1 MYRSYSYNDM
11 PKPIM
16 HPYEKKPQK
25 NECKEENHQKP
36 IKKKE
41 EKNDGFLANLETDDF
56 ILLIVILALILDDC
70 DDKILLIALGF
81 VFICQFLD

>member
-16 HPYEKKPQK
+16 HTYEKKPTK
-25 NECKEENHQKP
+25 SECKEDSQKP

-41 EKNDGFLANLETDDF
+41 KNDGLLANLETDDL
-56 ILLIVILALILDDC
+56 ILLIVILALIIDDC

-81 VFICQFLD
+81 IFICQFLD

>member
-16 HPYEKKPQK
+16 HTYEKKPRN
-25 NECKEENHQKP
+25 NECQEDRQKP
-36 IKKKE
+36 LKKKE
-41 EKNDGFLANLETDDF
+41 EKNDSILANLETDDI

>member
-16 HPYEKKPQK
+16 HTYEEKPQK
-25 NECKEENHQKP
+25 KECKEEKHDKE
-36 IKKKE
+36 ICKKE
-41 EKNDGFLANLETDDF
+41 EKHNGILANLETDDL
-56 ILLIVILALILDDC
+56 ILLIVILALVIDDC

-81 VFICQFLD
+81 IFICQFLD

>member
-16 HPYEKKPQK
+16 HTYEKKPIK
-25 NECKEENHQKP
+25 NECKEDNQKP

-41 EKNDGFLANLETDDF
+41 EKNDSFLANLETDDI

>member
-16 HPYEKKPQK
+16 HTYEEKPHKK
-25 NECKEENHQKP
+25 EHKEENKDKQ
-36 IKKKE
+36 ISKKE
-41 EKNDGFLANLETDDF
+41 EKKEGIFANLETDDL
-56 ILLIVILALILDDC
+56 ILLVVILALIIDDC

-81 VFICQFLD
+81 IFICQFLD